1 MNLNQLGRASI
12 IILTKDGLEYTRQ
25 CLDSIF
31 LKTTYPDYEIVIVD
45 NASQDGSFEYLKK
58 VKTEQKNIQI
68 IRNQQNVGFSRG
80 NNQGA
85 RAAKGEYLVFLNNDT
100 VVTHGW
106 LTRLIEHLQDPSI
119 GIIGPVTNSASNEAK
134 IPVTYET
141 LDDLDQFAQ
150 EYTQTHHNETFE
162 IRALAFFCVAIRTE
176 YFQEIGP
183 LEEKFGLGMF
193 EDDDYAIRV
202 KESGYRVICTEDV
215 FVHHWG
221 GASFLK
227 LDPYQYWLLFIENRR
242 KFERKWNVTWQ
253 PHLQR
258 KELLT
263 DQVLQL
269 SEAVYRL
276 QTQLLSESKL
286 NTTDESFEIIINRVI
301 EKEREIDW
309 KDREIERLS
318 WTLDEIHKSNAWKI
332 VQVMWN
338 VKRSLVPEDS
348 KREEA
353 LVRFTGKTKS
363 TQLDNPIQKLPEDKN
378 KNETTPERVHTR
390 NKRTKITD
398 RHVAILASQFF
409 DLEGKSTF
417 IGGAERYLLELI
429 NIIRGLDYEPVVF
442 QSAIGNW
449 ERDHKGI
456 SFYGLDSRGDNN
468 RLNVIFHDLINAD
481 TPVIYMS
488 FNLAAPFHSTRS
500 IGISH
505 GAFWDHKEF
514 YFPEDR
520 MKSIE
525 KLLAPLS
532 NLSRIVSVDTNT
544 INWLRTVQPS
554 LAKKSVY
561 IPNFVDTEVF
571 KYLEK
576 PKQDKIVILYPR
588 RLYPARGFWLVYDI
602 IPEFLENYPQL
613 EFHFVGQ
620 ADSEEKAAVEEL
632 VKNYDNRVLWET
644 MDMQAMHKAYQQAD
658 ITLIPTLYSEG
669 TSLSCLEA
677 MAAGNAVIATNI
689 GGLPDLVINEF
700 NGLLIEPNANSLRD
714 ALSLLCDNQQLR
726 DRLSKRARDVAD
738 AFTIKAWQAKWRQVL
753 NEEFLLENYPN

>member
-1 MNLNQLGRASI
+1 MNLNQPGKVSI
-12 IILTKDGLEYTRQ
+12 IILTRDGLEYTRQ

-31 LKTTYPDYEIVIVD
+31 VKTNYPDYEIVVVD
-45 NASQDGSFEYLKK
+45 NASQDGTPEYLGEIKAK
-58 VKTEQKNIQI
+58 QKNFQI
-68 IRNQQNVGFSRG
+68 IRNKQNVGFARA

-85 RAAKGEYLVFLNNDT
+85 KAANGEYLVFLNNDT
-100 VVTHGW
+100 VVTDGW
-106 LTRLIEHLQDPSI
+106 LTRLVEHLQDPSI
-119 GIIGPVTNSASNEAK
+119 GMVGPVTNSASNEAK
-134 IPVTYET
+134 ISVKYET
-141 LDDLDQFAQ
+141 IDELDQFAQ
-150 EYTQTHHNETFE
+150 AYTQAHYGETFE
-162 IRALAFFCVAIRTE
+162 IRALAFFCVAIRSDR
-176 YFQEIGP
+176 YREIGP
-183 LEEKFGLGMF
+183 LDERFGLGMF

-202 KESGYRVICTEDV
+202 RRSGYKVICAEDV
-215 FVHHWG
+215 FIHHWG

-263 DQVLQL
+263 DQVVQL

-286 NTTDESFEIIINRVI
+286 NTTDESFEIIVNRLI
-301 EKEREIDW
+301 EKERAIEW

-338 VKRSLVPEDS
+338 VKRSLAPENS
-348 KREEA
+348 RREDLLA
-353 LVRFTGKTKS
+353 RFTDITKS
-363 TQLDNPIQKLPEDKN
+363 THSNIPVQKLPEDEN
-378 KNETTPERVHTR
+378 KTVTTPERGHVR
-390 NKRTKITD
+390 NKGINFGD
-398 RHVAILASQFF
+398 QHIAILASQFF

-429 NIIRGLDYEPVVF
+429 NIIRELDYEPVVF
-442 QSAIGNW
+442 QSAFGSW

-468 RLNVIFHDLINAD
+468 RLNVIFHNLINAD
-481 TPVIYMS
+481 TPVIYLA
-488 FNLAAPFHSTRS
+488 FNLAAPYHSTRS

-505 GAFWDHKEF
+505 GAFWDHKE
-514 YFPEDR
+514 YDFPEDR

-525 KLLAPLS
+525 NLLAPLS

-554 LAKKSVY
+554 LAKKCVY

-576 PKQDKIVILYPR
+576 PKQEKIVVLYPR

-602 IPEFLENYPQL
+602 IPEFLERYPQL
-613 EFHFVGQ
+613 EFHFIGQ
-620 ADSEEKAAVEEL
+620 ADSEEEAAVESL
-632 VKNYDNRVLWET
+632 IKNYNNRVLWKT
-644 MDMQAMHKAYQQAD
+644 LDMQAIQKAYQQAD

-689 GGLPDLVINEF
+689 GGLPDLVINEY
-700 NGLLIEPNANSLRD
+700 NGLLIEPNATSLRD

-726 DRLSKRARDVAD
+726 DRLSKRAREVAS
-738 AFTIKAWQAKWRQVL
+738 AFTINAWQVKWRQVL
-753 NEEFLLENYPN
+753 NEEFLRENYPN